1 MDIQQRRQQLKQRQL
16 DRVKKFKTS
25 AASDAAKQ
33 KEKRRAAAEKQA
45 QQAQKKQPTKK
56 NPQTVKTIIQKE
68 KPNIGILGKR
78 DEPKPPVKKPVE
90 NKKPVQNKESVS
102 IEHSDGTKF
111 MEIVDVIGPAHI
123 SPVVDNKGIWRGS
136 QQIVEK
142 KDKCDCDCGQDPC
155 IKCGESHHNIEESFS
170 NWRSDLNMRIN
181 KVMKG

>member
-33 KEKRRAAAEKQA
+33 REKRRAAAEKQS

-68 KPNIGILGKR
+68 KPSVGILGKR
-78 DEPKPPVKKPVE
+78 DEPKPPV
-90 NKKPVQNKESVS
+90 KKPVQNKESVS

-142 KDKCDCDCGQDPC
+142 KDKCECDCGQDPC
-155 IKCGESHHNIEESFS
+155 IECGESHHNIKENFS
-170 NWRSDLNMRIN
+170 NWRTDPNMRIN
-181 KVMKG
+181 KIMGG

>member
-33 KEKRRAAAEKQA
+33 KEKRRAAAEKAA
-45 QQAQKKQPTKK
+45 QSKQPTRQ
-56 NPQTVKTIIQKE
+56 NPQTVKTIIKKE
-68 KPNIGILGKR
+68 NPSVGILGQR
-78 DEPKPPVKKPVE
+78 DKPKPPTKRKPVE
-90 NKKPVQNKESVS
+90 KRKPTNEESIS

-123 SPVVDNKGIWRGS
+123 SPVVDNKGVWRGS